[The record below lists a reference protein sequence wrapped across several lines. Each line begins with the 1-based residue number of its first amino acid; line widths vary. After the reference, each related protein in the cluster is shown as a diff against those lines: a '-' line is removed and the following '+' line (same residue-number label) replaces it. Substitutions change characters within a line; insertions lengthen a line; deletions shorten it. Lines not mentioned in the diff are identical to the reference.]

1 MLVEVK
7 RLPSGEPPKAAQKA
21 LAVVARQRRS
31 EPRSI
36 VVLLLPQVLRRTRR
50 HPIHKRATGM
60 GEAEGP
66 PPRAAGQMDL
76 IDPRRLRSTAVGMR
90 SGGRQQAVLGEAAGG
105 GEAHALPGPTEF
117 RDAHAPDGDTG
128 GCTKTPRK
136 VARKTER
143 KAFRP
148 GETLPGQKE
157 SRIDAQICGCTASYE
172 PAVRALFVKSEV
184 EGVFPEVRTYG
195 VLRRS
200 FVQVAILN
208 SLVGF

>member
-157 SRIDAQICGCTASYE
+157 SRIAHKFADAR
-172 PAVRALFVKSEV
+172 RATNPPLEHYLLK
-184 EGVFPEVRTYG
+184 
-195 VLRRS
+195 
-200 FVQVAILN
+200 AK
-208 SLVGF
+208 